1 MHTRDD
7 AIPVSVAGREAL
19 EAVVASIGK
28 AVEWLP
34 VLSSWADHPP
44 RHIGRDASWLSF
56 NERVLAMARDPGVPL
71 LERARFL
78 TIFSSNLDEFFM
90 KRFALLRRRLR
101 SGVEHASADDLT
113 TRQQAELARAAV
125 LHLQERLADC
135 YEHELLPALA
145 AEGIR
150 IVSYRD
156 LPGEDQRRVDAW
168 FAEQVFP
175 ILTPLS
181 VDPGHRFPFISNLSE
196 NLGVLLQQE
205 GKEGK
210 SFARLKI
217 PDPIPRLIA
226 VPERGAIG
234 TVPDPSNI
242 RFVTQEQVMLHNL
255 DDVFP
260 GLEVAE
266 VMAFRVTRS
275 AGVEA
280 ETDEVENLLEH
291 VEEELRQ
298 RRFAAPVRIE
308 TGPTPSH
315 AMVELLMD
323 ELELGPE
330 DVYSRR
336 GLLEYSDLLELLE
349 LDRPALKQPRWRP
362 VIPRRL
368 REENV
373 DLFAEIRERDIF
385 VHHPYDSFQGTVE
398 RFIAEAAVD
407 PNVLAIKQ
415 TLYRTSRDSP
425 FIDSLIHAAESGK
438 AVACLVELRARF
450 DEDKNVHLARQ
461 LENHGVHVAYGVVG
475 LKTHCK
481 CSLVVRR
488 ESGGL
493 RRYAHLG
500 TGNYH
505 PGTAQL
511 YTDCGLLTCDP
522 EITEDVVNIFNLL
535 TGRSLKREY
544 HRLLVAP
551 TGMRS
556 GYEALI
562 ERECEHARAGRPAR
576 IVAKMNALEDPQ
588 MIAKLEEAS
597 QAGVKVIL
605 IVRGFCCLRPGV
617 PGVSENITVLSIVG
631 RFLEHSRVYHFANGA
646 EDPADGDWLIGS
658 ADWMSRN
665 LNDRVEVAVPVT
677 DREAKKQ
684 LHHIIDVNLRDR
696 RRSWKLQPDGR
707 YVLLRPEGEVPE
719 DGPELLG
726 SFETLCREAM
736 ATMARESL

>member
-7 AIPVSVAGREAL
+7 AIPVTGVGRETL
-19 EAVVASIGK
+19 EAVVASIGR

-56 NERVLAMARDPGVPL
+56 NERVLAMARDPSVPL

-113 TRQQAELARAAV
+113 TRQQSELARAAV
-125 LHLQERLADC
+125 LYLQERLADC
-135 YEHELLPALA
+135 YEREILPALA

-150 IVSYRD
+150 IVSYRE
-156 LPGEDQRRVDAW
+156 LPAEDQRRVDAW

-196 NLGVLLQQE
+196 NLGVLLQQP
-205 GKEGK
+205 GQEGK

-217 PDPIPRLIA
+217 PDPIPRLIS

-234 TVPDPSNI
+234 TVPDPTNV

-260 GLEVAE
+260 GLEIAE

-275 AGVEA
+275 AGLEP
-280 ETDEVENLLEH
+280 EPEEVENLLEH

-308 TGPTPSH
+308 TGPEPSI

-368 REENV
+368 RDENV
-373 DLFAEIRERDIF
+373 DLFSEIRERDMF
-385 VHHPYDSFQGTVE
+385 LHHPYDSFHGTVE

-450 DEDKNVHLARQ
+450 DEDKNVHFARQ

-562 ERECEHARAGRPAR
+562 DRECEHARAGRPAR
-576 IVAKMNALEDPQ
+576 IVAKMNSLEDPQ

-631 RFLEHSRVYHFANGA
+631 RFLEHSRIYHFANGA

-684 LHHIIDVNLRDR
+684 LRHIIDVNLRDR
-696 RRSWKLQPDGR
+696 RRSWKLHPDGR

-726 SFETLCREAM
+726 SFEMLCREAM
-736 ATMARESL
+736 ATLARESL

>member
-7 AIPVSVAGREAL
+7 AIPVTGVGRETL
-19 EAVVASIGK
+19 EAVVASIGR

-44 RHIGRDASWLSF
+44 RNIGRDASWLSF
-56 NERVLAMARDPGVPL
+56 NERVLAMARDPSVPL

-125 LHLQERLADC
+125 LYLQERLADC
-135 YEHELLPALA
+135 YEREILLALA

-150 IVSYRD
+150 IVSYRE
-156 LPGEDQRRVDAW
+156 LPAEDQRRVDAW

-196 NLGVLLQQE
+196 NLGVLLQQP
-205 GKEGK
+205 GQEGK

-217 PDPIPRLIA
+217 PDPIPRLIS

-234 TVPDPSNI
+234 TVPDPTNV

-260 GLEVAE
+260 GLEIAE

-275 AGVEA
+275 AGLEP
-280 ETDEVENLLEH
+280 EPEEVENLLEH

-308 TGPTPSH
+308 TGLEPSS

-368 REENV
+368 RDENV
-373 DLFAEIRERDIF
+373 DLFAEIRERDMF
-385 VHHPYDSFQGTVE
+385 VHHPYDSFHGTVE

-450 DEDKNVHLARQ
+450 DEDKNVHFARQ

-562 ERECEHARAGRPAR
+562 DRECEHARAGRPAR
-576 IVAKMNALEDPQ
+576 IVAKMNSLEDPQ
-588 MIAKLEEAS
+588 MIAKLEQAS
-597 QAGVKVIL
+597 QAGVQVIL

-617 PGVSENITVLSIVG
+617 PGVSENIRVLSIVG

-646 EDPADGDWLIGS
+646 EDPVDGDWLIGS

-696 RRSWKLQPDGR
+696 RRSWELQPDGR
-707 YVLLRPEGEVPE
+707 YVLLRPEVEVPE

-736 ATMARESL
+736 ATMARESV

>member
-1 MHTRDD
+1 MHTKKD
-7 AIPVSVAGREAL
+7 ANSVSGVARGAQ

-34 VLSSWADHPP
+34 VLSSWLDHPP

-56 NERVLAMARDPGVPL
+56 NERVLAMARDPSVPL

-101 SGVEHASADDLT
+101 AGIEHASADDLT
-113 TRQQAELARAAV
+113 TRQQSELARSAV
-125 LHLQERLADC
+125 LYLQEKLAEC
-135 YEHELLPALA
+135 YEQEILPALA

-150 IVSYRD
+150 IVAYRD
-156 LPGEDQRRVDAW
+156 LPVEDQRRVDAW

-196 NLGVLLQQE
+196 NLGVLLQQPGQE
-205 GKEGK
+205 MK

-226 VPERGAIG
+226 VPEVGEIG
-234 TVPDPSNI
+234 TVPDPGKI
-242 RFVTQEQVMLHNL
+242 RFVTMEQVMLHNL
-255 DDVFP
+255 DEVFP
-260 GLEVAE
+260 GMEIAE

-298 RRFAAPVRIE
+298 RRFAAPVRLE
-308 TGPTPSH
+308 TGLNPSQ
-315 AMVELLMD
+315 AMVELLLD
-323 ELELGPE
+323 ELELRPE
-330 DVYSRR
+330 DLYARR
-336 GLLEYSDLLELLE
+336 GLLEYSDLLELMQ
-349 LDRPALKQPRWRP
+349 LDRPTLKQPRWRP

-373 DLFAEIRERDIF
+373 DLFAEIRERDLF

-398 RFIAEAAVD
+398 RFIAEAARD

-450 DEDKNVHLARQ
+450 DEDKNVHFARQ

-493 RRYAHLG
+493 RRYAHIG

-522 EITEDVVNIFNLL
+522 LITDDVVNIFNRL
-535 TGRSLKREY
+535 TGRSLKSDF
-544 HRLLVAP
+544 HRLMVAP
-551 TGMRS
+551 AGMRA
-556 GYEALI
+556 GLEALI
-562 ERECEHARAGRPAR
+562 DRECEHARSGRPAR
-576 IVAKMNALEDPQ
+576 IIAKMNSLEDGP
-588 MIAKLEEAS
+588 MIECLEAAS
-597 QAGVKVIL
+597 RAGVEVIL

-617 PGVSENITVLSIVG
+617 PGVSEKITVLSIVG
-631 RFLEHSRVYHFANGA
+631 RFLEHSRIFHFANGE
-646 EDPADGDWLIGS
+646 EDPVEGLWYIGS

-665 LNDRVEVAVPVT
+665 LNDRVEVVTPVL
-677 DREAKKQ
+677 DREARAQ
-684 LHHIIDVNLRDR
+684 LHHIIGINLRDR
-696 RRSWKLQPDGR
+696 RRSWKLGSDGR
-707 YVLLRPEGEVPE
+707 YELLRPEAGVSA
-719 DGPELLG
+719 DGPEVLG
-726 SFETLCREAM
+726 SFETLCREAL
-736 ATMARESL
+736 ASLSRETV